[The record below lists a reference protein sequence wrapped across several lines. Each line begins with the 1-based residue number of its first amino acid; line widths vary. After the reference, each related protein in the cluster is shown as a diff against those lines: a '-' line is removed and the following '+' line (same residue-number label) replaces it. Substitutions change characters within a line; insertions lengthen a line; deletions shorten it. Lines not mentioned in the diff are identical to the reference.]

1 MDVSLRQLQV
11 FRSVARHRS
20 FSRAAEDLVISQP
33 AVSAQIKSL
42 EQVLGVPLFQRTG
55 RGVELT
61 EAGRQLL
68 PYAER
73 LLDLLDE
80 ALAAVH
86 ELRCAQRGQVRVAAS
101 TTAGIY
107 VVPKALGAF
116 HRAYPGVELSLDVL
130 NRFAVHQRL
139 LAGDADVAIMGLIED
154 PQDLEIAQFLP
165 NELVVIASPRHHL
178 ARRHQIPLDEIAR
191 EPFLVREIGS
201 GTRADMER
209 IFAEAGLSP
218 RVAMEL
224 RSNGAI
230 KQAVAA
236 DLGVAV
242 MPRDAIGLELETG
255 RLIVL
260 DVQGFPVRRWWS
272 LVRRA
277 GRQPSA
283 AADALWNFLL
293 QYRLQAR

>member
-130 NRFAVHQRL
+130 NRFAVQQRL

-154 PQDLEIAQFLP
+154 PQDLEIEQFLP

-236 DLGVAV
+236 DLGIAV
-242 MPRDAIGLELETG
+242 MPRDAIGLEVETG

-277 GRQPSA
+277 GRTPSA

-293 QYRLQAR
+293 QYRLQVR

>member
-11 FRSVARHRS
+11 FRAVARHRS
-20 FSRAAEDLVISQP
+20 FSRAAEELVISQP
-33 AVSAQIKSL
+33 AVSAQIKAL
-42 EQVLGVPLFQRTG
+42 EQILSVPLFQRTG

-73 LLDLLDE
+73 MLDLLNE
-80 ALAAVH
+80 ALSAVR

-139 LAGDADVAIMGLIED
+139 LAGDADLAIMGLIED

-165 NELVVIASPRHHL
+165 NELVVIASPRHPL
-178 ARRHQIPLDEIAR
+178 ARRHQIPLEEIAR

-201 GTRADMER
+201 GTRADTER
-209 IFAEAGLSP
+209 IFAEAGFP
-218 RVAMEL
+218 IRVAMEL

-242 MPRDAIGLELETG
+242 MPRDAIELELETG
-255 RLIVL
+255 RLVIL

-277 GRQPSA
+277 GRPVSA
-283 AADALWNFLL
+283 AADALWHFLL
-293 QYRLQAR
+293 QYRLQVH

>member
-11 FRSVARHRS
+11 FRAVARHRS
-20 FSRAAEDLVISQP
+20 FSRAAEELVISQP
-33 AVSAQIKSL
+33 AVSAQVKAL
-42 EQVLGVPLFQRTG
+42 EQVLNVTLFQRSG

-73 LLDLLDE
+73 MLDLLEE
-80 ALAAVH
+80 ALTAVH
-86 ELRCAQRGQVRVAAS
+86 ELRAAQRGRVRVAAS

-130 NRFAVHQRL
+130 NRYAVHQRL
-139 LAGDADVAIMGLIED
+139 LAGDADLAIMGLIDD
-154 PQDLEIAQFLP
+154 PQDLEIAEFLP
-165 NELVVIASPRHHL
+165 NELVVIASPRHPL
-178 ARRHQIPLDEIAR
+178 ARRQQISLEEIAR

-201 GTRADMER
+201 GTRSDTER
-209 IFAEAGLSP
+209 IFAEAGLSL

-236 DLGVAV
+236 DLGVAI

-255 RLIVL
+255 RLVVL
-260 DVQGFPVRRWWS
+260 DVRGFPIRRWWS

-277 GRQPSA
+277 GRRPSP
-283 AADALWNFLL
+283 AADALWHFLL
-293 QYRLQAR
+293 QYRLQPH

>member
-1 MDVSLRQLQV
+1 
-11 FRSVARHRS
+11 
-20 FSRAAEDLVISQP
+20 
-33 AVSAQIKSL
+33 
-42 EQVLGVPLFQRTG
+42 VLGVPLFQRTG

-154 PQDLEIAQFLP
+154 PQDLEIEQFLP

>member
-130 NRFAVHQRL
+130 NRFAVQQRL

-154 PQDLEIAQFLP
+154 PQDLEIEQFLP

-209 IFAEAGLSP
+209 IFAEAGLSL

-236 DLGVAV
+236 DLGIAV
-242 MPRDAIGLELETG
+242 MPRDAIGLEVETG

-277 GRQPSA
+277 GRTPSA

-293 QYRLQAR
+293 QYRLQVR

>member
-11 FRSVARHRS
+11 FRAVARHRS
-20 FSRAAEDLVISQP
+20 FSRAAEELVISQP
-33 AVSAQIKSL
+33 AVSAQIKAL
-42 EQVLGVPLFQRTG
+42 EQVLHVPLFQRTS

-73 LLDLLDE
+73 MLDLLEE
-80 ALAAVH
+80 AIATVH
-86 ELRCAQRGQVRVAAS
+86 ELRAAQRGRVRVAAS

-130 NRFAVHQRL
+130 NRYAVHQRL
-139 LAGDADVAIMGLIED
+139 LAGDADLAIMGLIED
-154 PQDLEIAQFLP
+154 PQDLEIAEFLP
-165 NELVVIASPRHHL
+165 NELVVIASPRHPL
-178 ARRHQIPLDEIAR
+178 VRRHQIPLEEIAR

-201 GTRADMER
+201 GTRSDTER
-209 IFAEAGLSP
+209 IFADAGLP
-218 RVAMEL
+218 LRVAMEL

-236 DLGVAV
+236 DLGVAI

-255 RLIVL
+255 RLVVL

-277 GRQPSA
+277 GRPVSP
-283 AADALWNFLL
+283 AADALWHFLL
-293 QYRLQAR
+293 QYRLQPH